1 MSMKTIRKVI
11 KEPFLLFFLLGALIF
26 IMYTRATGYIDQRNK
41 QIYVGQDQIALLAE
55 SFQKTW
61 NRSPTEDELK
71 AQVNNFIMDEI
82 FFKEA
87 VSMGLDKTDLAVKRR
102 LRQIMEMM
110 MDDFATIYPTENQLR
125 EYLSA
130 NPEKFRQDS
139 RISFRYIYFP
149 LEDEDE
155 AIRILDRLQKGIS
168 VEKDY
173 TGGLLLIP
181 DRFEYETEWEI
192 ERLFGGVFTRE
203 LFELETGDW
212 TGPVESSYGW
222 HLVKVSER
230 IEGEVPDLN
239 QIWDLVER
247 EWSVERKKEIKEQQ
261 YKVMRDQYK
270 ISIEEPQ

>member
-26 IMYTRATGYIDQRNK
+26 IMYTRATGYIDQRNR
-41 QIYVGQDQIALLAE
+41 QIYVSQDQIALLAE

-71 AQVNNFIMDEI
+71 AQINNFIMDEI

-102 LRQIMEMM
+102 LRQIMEIM

-139 RISFRYIYFP
+139 RISFRHIYFP
-149 LEDEDE
+149 LEEKEE
-155 AIRILDRLQKGIS
+155 AIKFLTKLQNGTP
-168 VEKDY
+168 VGENY

>member
-26 IMYTRATGYIDQRNK
+26 IMYTRATGYIDQRNR

-71 AQVNNFIMDEI
+71 AQINNFIMDEI

-102 LRQIMEMM
+102 LRQIMEIM

-261 YKVMRDQYK
+261 YKVMQGQYK